1 MQKKK
6 DIKTLFALCLWMLI
20 PSVYLLIRMNIVS
33 VNNVD
38 INILGQM
45 EWFDLID
52 EIITTAFITPLY
64 FILKDQDPKK
74 NGFSFMISFGVYF
87 LFTVIISLYIGN
99 IAVFM
104 NAEYAKEYLLMQSI
118 SMLVAFIGVFANLL
132 FIIYDHYKF
141 IVLLTVIKLLSLSL
155 FDYLL
160 IPAYKDLGAS
170 YSEIIVN
177 TFIAILS
184 MFFIVKKK
192 YILFV
197 VCGKDFLCKWFKIGS
212 FSGLQIFL
220 DNFIYAFIV
229 CRMVNAVSESG
240 NYWIANNFI
249 WGWLLVP
256 ITCLVQVIQKN
267 SLKSITFHNVW
278 KYVCVIILVWA
289 VTIPFW
295 RSFIHNIMGI
305 HDDQDILNILYILV
319 PYYVCYIIAAI
330 IDAWFISKGKTI
342 YMFINSVIVNIVY
355 YGIMYV
361 LFRIGTFDLNIYF
374 IIHLFGLGMVVHML
388 ISTLLY
394 LKETHN
400 NSNILGRKESDELS
414 SEGDVQRSSFLR

>member
-1 MQKKK
+1 MNKKN
-6 DIKTLFALCLWMLI
+6 DIKIFFALCLWTLM

-33 VNNVD
+33 VHNVD

-64 FILKDQDPKK
+64 FLLKDKDPKK
-74 NGFSFMISFGVYF
+74 NSFSFLLSFGVYF

-99 IAVFM
+99 ISAFM

-118 SMLVAFIGVFANLL
+118 SMLIAFIGVFANLL
-132 FIIYDHYKF
+132 FLIYDNYLF
-141 IVLLTVIKLLSLSL
+141 IVLLTAIRLLCLSL

-160 IPAYKDLGAS
+160 IPMFKDLGAS

-177 TFIAILS
+177 TLLAILS
-184 MFFIVKKK
+184 MIFILKKR
-192 YILFV
+192 YMSFA
-197 VCGKDFLCKWFKIGS
+197 VCGKDFLYSWAKIGS

-220 DNFIYAFIV
+220 DNFIYAVIV

-267 SLKSITFHNVW
+267 SLKGVTFRNVW
-278 KYVCVIILVWA
+278 KYVCVIISVW
-289 VTIPFW
+289 VITLPFW
-295 RSFIHNIMGI
+295 RFFIHNIMGI
-305 HDDQDILNILYILV
+305 NNDSDILNILYILV
-319 PYYVCYIIAAI
+319 PYYVCYIGAAM
-330 IDAWFISKGKTI
+330 IDAWFVSIGKTKYI
-342 YMFINSVIVNIVY
+342 FINSVIVNIVY

-361 LFRIGTFDLNIYF
+361 LFKMGTFHLNIYF
-374 IIHLFGLGMVVHML
+374 IIHLFGLGMVVHL
-388 ISTLLY
+388 VISILLY
-394 LKETHN
+394 LKEN
-400 NSNILGRKESDELS
+400 RKKSY
-414 SEGDVQRSSFLR
+414 Q